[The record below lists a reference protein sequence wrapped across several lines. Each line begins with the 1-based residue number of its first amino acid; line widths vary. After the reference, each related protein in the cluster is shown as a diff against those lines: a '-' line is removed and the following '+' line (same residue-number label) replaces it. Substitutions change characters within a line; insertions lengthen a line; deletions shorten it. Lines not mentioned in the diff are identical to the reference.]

1 LSQAAVEN
9 QNELTLW
16 PYEEARKLAQRV
28 AGYEPSRKVVFAGG
42 FGPSGLPHLGTM
54 GEVLRP
60 SYVRHGLSLL
70 EPARV
75 SRLIVFID
83 DMDGLRKVPESVP
96 NREGVAIDIGK
107 PVSRIADPF
116 GCCVS
121 FSEHMVGLLGK
132 FLEPVKVEYELIRSS
147 EMYASG
153 RFDEG
158 LRLIMARHAEIIAIV
173 APTLREENRAG
184 WSPFMPLCPVCG
196 QINSTLVTAY
206 HPERDSVE
214 FSCERSFGGAHGCAF
229 KGEQS
234 VLGGKAKVQWKVD
247 WALRW
252 KVLQVDY
259 ELYGKDLI
267 DSARLSGQIVRVLGG
282 RPPLGFAFEMY
293 LDEEGHKVSKSVGR
307 GVGVDQWQRYAPIE
321 ALKYF
326 LILNPRRARKLFL
339 EAIPQYVDEYLEDL
353 RAYSR
358 VAEDF
363 PDLKM
368 PRHGNVPI
376 VVAILMGTKGEEKRG
391 QKYNT
396 ALLGDSP
403 LEFVLQEGSSRRFVS
418 DVSFGLI
425 MNLVSALGTSN
436 RDLIWDYLTSYDPA
450 LGSDAET
457 RALAE
462 TLMGCALNFY
472 QDFIEPTKQRY
483 LPASEQ
489 EREQVRALAD
499 YLSANGAASAEE
511 IEKQIYELGRRF
523 YDKPGKIFPL
533 LYKVMLGQERGP
545 RLGAFIKLVTPA
557 RIVDVLQAALA

>member
-1 LSQAAVEN
+1 VTPTAADI
-9 QNELTLW
+9 QLDLW
-16 PYEEARKLAQRV
+16 PYQEARKLAERV
-28 AGYEPSRKVVFAGG
+28 AGYEPVRPAVFASG

-60 SYVRHGLSLL
+60 AYVRHALSLL
-70 EPARV
+70 EPARG

-96 NREGVAIDIGK
+96 HRAKFAADTGK
-107 PVSRIADPF
+107 PVSRIPDPF

-121 FSEHMVGLLGK
+121 FSEHMIGLLGK
-132 FLEPVKVEYELIRSS
+132 FLEPVKVDYELLRSS

-153 RFDEG
+153 RFDEA
-158 LRLIMARHAEIIAIV
+158 LRIILAKHAEIISIV

-184 WSPFMPLCPVCG
+184 WSPFMPLCPACG
-196 QINSTLVTAY
+196 QVNSTRVTAY
-206 HPERDSVE
+206 HVERDAVE
-214 FSCERSFGGAHGCAF
+214 FSCERAFGGSQGCSF
-229 KGEQS
+229 RGEQS
-234 VLGGKAKVQWKVD
+234 VLGGLAKVQWKVD

-252 KVLQVDY
+252 LVLQVDY

-282 RPPLGFAFEMY
+282 RAPIGFPFEMY

-307 GVGVDQWQRYAPIE
+307 GVGVEQWQRYAPIE
-321 ALKYF
+321 VLKFF
-326 LILNPRRARKLFL
+326 LMLNPRRARKLFL

-353 RAYSR
+353 RAYSAAD
-358 VAEDF
+358 AE
-363 PDLKM
+363 LARK
-368 PRHGNVPI
+368 N
-376 VVAILMGTKGEEKRG
+376 
-391 QKYNT
+391 
-396 ALLGDSP
+396 SP
-403 LEFVLQEGSSRRFVS
+403 LEFVLQQGSSRRFAS
-418 DVSFGLI
+418 GLSFGLI

-436 RDLIWDYLTSYDPA
+436 RDLIWEYLTGYDPA
-450 LGSDAET
+450 LGTDPET

-472 QDFIEPTKQRY
+472 QDFVEPAKQRY
-483 LPASEQ
+483 VLASEP

-499 YLSANGAASAEE
+499 YLSANAEASAEE
-511 IEKQIYELGRRF
+511 IEKNIYELGRRF

-533 LYKVMLGQERGP
+533 LYKVLLGQERGP

-557 RIVDVLQAALA
+557 RILKILHAALA